1 MRILILILFIF
12 ISCKNEDVVSA
23 KKIIAKENNKINETN
38 KEIIDTIFFDFETNK
53 SDFVVVN
60 LLEKKFNEDSI
71 CNVQLKLD
79 FWNNKSKIGSETV
92 QINGFD
98 ENSEFFGTYLDSL
111 NNSLKTIHI
120 GYPACAYQQNGFLF
134 YTDIDKVQLLYQYT
148 EFSDSGWGSYVEFF
162 PANKNQVT
170 SRRTNFSPD
179 EKDSSTEDM
188 GIVEYSDSILFVLKN
203 NSWELN
209 QITPKD
215 KTYRKEKKSFEEFHK
230 QQ

>member
-1 MRILILILFIF
+1 MRLIILVLLVF
-12 ISCKNEDVVSA
+12 ISCKNDEVVSV
-23 KKIIAKENNKINETN
+23 KENFVKERTVLNENKKNVY
-38 KEIIDTIFFDFETNK
+38 DTIFFDFENK
-53 SDFVVVN
+53 GDFAIIKVSEKSSDHDNISNFE
-60 LLEKKFNEDSI
+60 LE
-71 CNVQLKLD
+71 
-79 FWNNKSKIGSETV
+79 FWNNKTYTTSKII
-92 QINGFD
+92 QIKNFD
-98 ENSEFFGTYLDSL
+98 ENSEFSGNYLDSS
-111 NNSLKTIHI
+111 NPSLKLIHI

-134 YTDIDKVQLLYQYT
+134 YFDKDKAQLLYQFT

-162 PANKNQVT
+162 PINENRII
-170 SRRTNFSPD
+170 SRRTDFSPN
-179 EKDSSTEDM
+179 ENDSSIEDM

>member
-92 QINGFD
+92 QINSFD

-111 NNSLKTIHI
+111 NHSLKTIHI

-162 PANKNQVT
+162 PTNKNLVT

-179 EKDSSTEDM
+179 ENDSSKEEI
-188 GIVEYSDSILFVLKN
+188 GIVEYSDSLTFSLKN
-203 NSWELN
+203 NTWKLN
-209 QITPKD
+209 QITPKE
-215 KTYRKEKKSFEEFHK
+215 KIYRSKKKSFEEFHK
-230 QQ
+230 Q

>member
-1 MRILILILFIF
+1 MRIIILTLFIF

-71 CNVQLKLD
+71 CNIQIKLD
-79 FWNNKSKIGSETV
+79 FWNNKSKIGSEII

-98 ENSEFFGTYLDSL
+98 ENSEFSGVYIDSL
-111 NNSLKTIHI
+111 NHSLKTIHI
-120 GYPACAYQQNGFLF
+120 GYPACEYQQNGFLF
-134 YTDIDKVQLLYQYT
+134 YTDNNKVQLLYQFT
-148 EFSDSGWGSYVEFF
+148 EFNDSGWGSYVEFF
-162 PANKNQVT
+162 PTNKNLVT

-179 EKDSSTEDM
+179 ENDSSKEEI
-188 GIVEYSDSILFVLKN
+188 GIVEYSDSLTFSLKN
-203 NSWELN
+203 NTWKLN
-209 QITPKD
+209 QITPKE
-215 KTYRKEKKSFEEFHK
+215 KIYRSEKKSFEEFHK
-230 QQ
+230 Q